1 MLRHEALAPAFILS
15 TCSSVLRTHARAAA
29 AVAWR
34 DHRATPHPLPTI
46 DRVHLALVARSAE
59 RREQGLAREGQR
71 GSVSGWR
78 CTGASEGHNL
88 QHACEA
94 LWPCIRRAHCSTR
107 ARRTG
112 QKRRTRTSR
121 TMSDVLPMYFSEV
134 QTPPACGP
142 TVGLGTTL
150 RQKVPGRAVRVTSA
164 RNVLGR

>member
-1 MLRHEALAPAFILS
+1 MHGLPQQSLGGTIAPLLTHFRPS
-15 TCSSVLRTHARAAA
+15 TVYTSRWSHGAQSGANRA
-29 AVAWR
+29 
-34 DHRATPHPLPTI
+34 
-46 DRVHLALVARSAE
+46 
-59 RREQGLAREGQR
+59 
-71 GSVSGWR
+71 
-78 CTGASEGHNL
+78 
-88 QHACEA
+88 
-94 LWPCIRRAHCSTR
+94 
-107 ARRTG
+107 G